1 MAKDRFHNI
10 VINAFECF
18 RIPYG
23 TGTIF
28 ELSRSLEKVEPER
41 LLYLG
46 VIQVKKCPI
55 VIANV
60 AKRNEAIA
68 WSPSPCDC

>member
-1 MAKDRFHNI
+1 MHLATTLWYRTKPVR
-10 VINAFECF
+10 
-18 RIPYG
+18 
-23 TGTIF
+23 
-28 ELSRSLEKVEPER
+28 
-41 LLYLG
+41 

-68 WSPSPCDC
+68 WSPSPCDCFVVPPRNDRFWIIYLLEHSYSISPDF